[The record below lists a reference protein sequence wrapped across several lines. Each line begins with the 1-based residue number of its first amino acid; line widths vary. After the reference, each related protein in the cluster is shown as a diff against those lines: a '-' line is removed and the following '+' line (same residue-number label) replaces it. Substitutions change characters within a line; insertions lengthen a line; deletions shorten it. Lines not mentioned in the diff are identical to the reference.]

1 MRILITGGCGY
12 LGSNLAIYL
21 SNFGHKII
29 LGTRKKE
36 FLQIGCQVQKLFILI
51 GIVMKVYLKLVKELI
66 KLFMQQ
72 G

>member
-21 SNFGHKII
+21 SNFGHKIV

-36 FLQIGCQVQKLFILI
+36 FFADWLPNAEIIYINWHSYENLFE
-51 GIVMKVYLKLVKELI
+51 V
-66 KLFMQQ
+66 
-72 G
+72 